1 MRGKIT
7 VIKPG
12 DDLIATT
19 EYEGSVPLE
28 DLQAAVGGYI
38 ELVPYW
44 TTHVE
49 DGVPVPCRV
58 FCNENGKIERL
69 PVNRGATL
77 LWRAVAG
84 IVDGGDYLAG
94 PVAIVTGD
102 AEFMADL

>member
-1 MRGKIT
+1 
-7 VIKPG
+7 
-12 DDLIATT
+12 
-19 EYEGSVPLE
+19 
-28 DLQAAVGGYI
+28 
-38 ELVPYW
+38 
-44 TTHVE
+44 
-49 DGVPVPCRV
+49 V